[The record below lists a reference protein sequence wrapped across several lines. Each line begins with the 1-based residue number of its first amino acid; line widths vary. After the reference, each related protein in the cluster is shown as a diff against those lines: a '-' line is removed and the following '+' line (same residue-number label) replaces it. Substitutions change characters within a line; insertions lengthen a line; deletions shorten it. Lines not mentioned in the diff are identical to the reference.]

1 MTNANIRRV
10 AIAAL
15 ELVCLVVWLA
25 VLFALTLWT

>member
-1 MTNANIRRV
+1 MINPGIRRI